1 MKSACLAAVLT
12 ASLLI
17 AGCDNTNSTPTGGG
31 TVTIDA
37 PKSVLGKAVKSA
49 KDTRE
54 SISRGGDSRESAVL
68 NAKVR
73 LEQLTESVEA
83 MKGRGQSETVAT
95 LVQAAEAK
103 IKKARDLA
111 EKFESSTAADDGTET
126 EQLRQAV
133 KEAEDAVAKAK
144 EKL

>member
-1 MKSACLAAVLT
+1 
-12 ASLLI
+12 
-17 AGCDNTNSTPTGGG
+17 
-31 TVTIDA
+31 
-37 PKSVLGKAVKSA
+37 
-49 KDTRE
+49 
-54 SISRGGDSRESAVL
+54 
-68 NAKVR
+68 
-73 LEQLTESVEA
+73 